1 MKIIILGGNQVGGS
15 LAESLVLEKHDVTVI
30 DTEQDRLEKLR
41 NRLDLQT
48 VTGFASYPSVLK
60 RAGADDADLLIAVTN
75 NDEVNLIACQVAH
88 TLFNLPTK
96 IARIRAAEYF
106 HYPQLFD
113 QSNLPVDVFISPEA
127 LVTQFVK
134 SLIAYPGALQVLG
147 FSEGRLMLVA
157 MQPFFGGAM
166 VGKTIAELRK
176 ELKVDFRV
184 VAIFRHDRSIV
195 PNRDSVIE
203 VGDEVF
209 FLATKNNIRKVL
221 GALRRVDVPYKR
233 IIIAGGGNI
242 GSSLVK
248 ALEFQYEVKLIEANA
263 QAAERAASKFDHA
276 TVLYG
281 DASDRELLFNE
292 NIEKTDIFCSVTDD
306 DEANIMSCLLAKKM
320 GVRTAMALIKQ
331 TSYVDLI
338 ESSAIDVAV
347 SPQQVTTSSIL
358 RYVRRGDIVS
368 VHSLRRGAAEAL
380 EIVAHGDEGTS
391 RVIGRAIKNI
401 KLPAGAIIG
410 AVVRGEKVIMATKEE
425 VIHPQDRVV
434 LFLANKK
441 SVHDVEKLFQV
452 SLGFF
457 S

>member
-15 LAESLVLEKHDVTVI
+15 LAESLVLEQHDVTVV
-30 DTEQDRLEKLR
+30 DTDTSKLEKLR
-41 NRLDLQT
+41 DKLDLQT
-48 VTGFASYPSVLK
+48 VGGFASYPTILK

-96 IARIRAAEYF
+96 IARIRAGEYF
-106 HYPQLFD
+106 HYPKLFE
-113 QSNLPVDVFISPEA
+113 QNNLPVDVFISPEN
-127 LVTQFVK
+127 LVTNFVK
-134 SLIAYPGALQVLG
+134 SLIAYPGALQVLEL
-147 FSEGRLMLVA
+147 SEGRLMLVA
-157 MQPFFGGAM
+157 MQPFFGGPM
-166 VGKTIAELRK
+166 VGKTIADLRK
-176 ELKVDFRV
+176 ELKVEFRV

-195 PNRDSVIE
+195 PTSDSVIE

-221 GALRRVDVPYKR
+221 GALRRLDMPYKR
-233 IIIAGGGNI
+233 IMIAGGGNI
-242 GSSLVK
+242 GASLVK
-248 ALEFQYEVKLIEANA
+248 ALELQYEVKLIESDTE
-263 QAAERAASKFDHA
+263 AAERAAFKFDHA
-276 TVLYG
+276 TVLCG

-292 NIEKTDIFCSVTDD
+292 NIDKTDVFCSVTDD

-320 GVRTAMALIKQ
+320 GVRTVMALIKR

-338 ESSAIDVAV
+338 ESSAIDIAV

-358 RYVRRGDIVS
+358 RYVRRGDIAN

-380 EIVAHGDEGTS
+380 EIIAHGDEGTS

-410 AVVRGEKVIMATKEE
+410 AIVRGEQVIMATKDE
-425 VIHPQDRVV
+425 VIHPQDRVI

-441 SVHDVEKLFQV
+441 SVHDVERLFQV

-457 S
+457 H